1 LHRRGARILTEAA
14 GVSSS
19 KAAHALR
26 RTGHNLPAA
35 LVMLKTGANAVAA
48 RRSLRK
54 SGGNA
59 RLALELHPKRRA
71 NLKGQGK

>member
-1 LHRRGARILTEAA
+1 MSA
-14 GVSSS
+14 S

-26 RTGHNLPAA
+26 QTGHDLPAA

-59 RLALELHPKRRA
+59 RQALELHPKRRA
-71 NLKGQGK
+71 NLKDQGK

>member
-1 LHRRGARILTEAA
+1 
-14 GVSSS
+14 
-19 KAAHALR
+19 
-26 RTGHNLPAA
+26 
-35 LVMLKTGANAVAA
+35 MLKTGANAVAA

-59 RLALELHPKRRA
+59 RLALELHPKQRA